1 MDIIK
6 TYNPGNKLNDEEQSA
21 MVNLTNEQ
29 IADLAKAYPNQPTGN
44 AYLEY
49 WMKNE
54 KDIEQ
59 RFPLGTWANLN
70 SLRKLGRED
79 ILPYRFR
86 SSFSTREVQPFVQ
99 APAQRVVDLSAK
111 EAVEAEGLKSVA
123 VVPVQDAP
131 APEPVKQPVSPEQ
144 SAAQAELQQA
154 IDDKA
159 HHMTIKSLQAKVDG
173 LAEPV
178 SINLNAL

>member
-6 TYNPGNKLNDEEQSA
+6 TYNPGNKLTDEEQSA
-21 MVNLTNEQ
+21 MVNLNDEQ
-29 IADLAKAYPNQPTGN
+29 IAELAKAYPNQPTGN
-44 AYLEY
+44 AYIEY

-86 SSFSTREVQPFVQ
+86 SSVATREVQPFVQ
-99 APAQRVVDLSAK
+99 APAQRIVDLSEK
-111 EAVEAEGLKSVA
+111 DVVEAEGLKSVEVAPVEA
-123 VVPVQDAP
+123 VQAVA
-131 APEPVKQPVSPEQ
+131 SPELA
-144 SAAQAELQQA
+144 AAQAELQQA
-154 IDDKA
+154 IDEKA